1 MEHDGQH
8 VLEHGLQCAWCQQ
21 CDTTCNADDK
31 VCCKTDKVHAAMIR
45 AQERH
50 CHVSTEEAEGYASPA
65 NCWLMTPLPQEVMI
79 GNLHPVAET
88 ATVAIAGVA
97 AAACA
102 ADVAAAAAAAAAAT
116 AAAVRISL

>member
-1 MEHDGQH
+1 MNTAHDRH
-8 VLEHGLQCAWCQQ
+8 YALEHGSRCP
-21 CDTTCNADDK
+21 CDTTCNVDDK
-31 VCCKTDKVHAAMIR
+31 VCCKTDKVHAAMIT

-97 AAACA
+97 AACA
-102 ADVAAAAAAAAAAT
+102 ADVAAAAAAAA
-116 AAAVRISL
+116 VRITL